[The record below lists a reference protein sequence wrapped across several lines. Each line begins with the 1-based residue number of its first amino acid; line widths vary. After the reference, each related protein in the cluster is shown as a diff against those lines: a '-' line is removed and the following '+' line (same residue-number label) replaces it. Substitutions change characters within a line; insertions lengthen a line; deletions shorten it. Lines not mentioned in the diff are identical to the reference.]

1 MFGGVNRRDMAV
13 QLAEIDARSRSNSH
27 RLDDVERKLE
37 DNERMLT
44 SIAVIAKRQDDMDGD
59 IKEIKSDVKVLA
71 AKPAKRWEAVA
82 EKVIMMVVAAVVTW
96 VLTKVGFSV

>member
-1 MFGGVNRRDMAV
+1 MFGGINKRDMAV

>member
-1 MFGGVNRRDMAV
+1 MFGGVNKRDMAV